1 MDLKKYLEE
10 HINYELKMF
19 YCSMLYLRKFKES
32 DDEIG
37 KYISLESFLLHGRN
51 LADFFFKKKKGNYV
65 RAMEYF
71 NEDIWGKIKPLKS
84 SKMKNFM
91 IRANNE
97 LAHLTIER
105 KSGKLKEK
113 EWDVS
118 DIFLEFCKCVKLFF
132 NNLPDQ

>member
-1 MDLKKYLEE
+1 
-10 HINYELKMF
+10 
-19 YCSMLYLRKFKES
+19 
-32 DDEIG
+32 
-37 KYISLESFLLHGRN
+37 
-51 LADFFFKKKKGNYV
+51 
-65 RAMEYF
+65 
-71 NEDIWGKIKPLKS
+71 
-84 SKMKNFM
+84 MKNFM

-132 NNLPDQ
+132 NNLPDQYRNIQSDSIFQSYKI